1 MLLGHLDSGL
11 GFYRFTYRGGTT
23 RYVGVMAQEVRAV
36 MPEAVVRGPD
46 GYLRVHYDRL
56 GVKFRTYDQWLTREC
71 WSRPPPHRSP
81 FCTTA
86 IDQANTMH

>member
-1 MLLGHLDSGL
+1 
-11 GFYRFTYRGGTT
+11 
-23 RYVGVMAQEVRAV
+23 
-36 MPEAVVRGPD
+36 MPEAAAWPD

-56 GVKFRTYDQWLTREC
+56 GVKFRTYDQWLAQEC
-71 WSRPPPHRSP
+71 GSRAPSHRSP